1 MVLCNTCSERKYKI
15 GTRRRNGGLGEDFP
29 ERVMPDY
36 GLERSMAMQQI
47 DKGQMFGLK
56 TER

>member
-1 MVLCNTCSERKYKI
+1 MKESTKSEQEE
-15 GTRRRNGGLGEDFP
+15 GMGGLGEDFP

-56 TER
+56 TQR